1 MAACSARLGSGF
13 ISFVEGVVCIF
24 CISITPMKAGG
35 DNYMQVTQSDLL
47 DQFNFL
53 ALTGTA
59 AHRAPKKS
67 SSYMLCKSR
76 LYTYELLRAIANGE
90 HRDDQWMTL
99 VEAGAMMRST
109 ANDKFL
115 KICSKVALRLIKDP

>member
-1 MAACSARLGSGF
+1 
-13 ISFVEGVVCIF
+13 
-24 CISITPMKAGG
+24 MKARR

-47 DQFNFL
+47 DHFNFL
-53 ALTGTA
+53 ALPGTA

-76 LYTYELLRAIANGE
+76 LYTYELLRAMANEE
-90 HRDDQWMTL
+90 HHDDQWLTM
-99 VEAGAMMRST
+99 VEARTMMRST

-115 KICSKVALRLIKDP
+115 KICSKDALRLIKDQ